1 MAFTFQI
8 EIGYTKARTNELYK
22 DFTMATNLPF
32 VCTLIEPS
40 SRLEPS
46 VLIDTDTNLFDCN
59 YAYTASSNTRQ
70 YYFIKN
76 VYLVG
81 NALWRLDLKIDVLMT
96 YRSTILNSN
105 AYIDRC
111 TALYNKYL
119 KDDLIPVS
127 DRYLFTIG
135 KYANV
140 ALDPTG
146 VDTWKWVI
154 GISASIEAKRDNP
167 APPTHSGVSTTASAP
182 DTTYTFS
189 GIDSVNTA
197 MTNVAPINY
206 YVVKNYATMLEIINY
221 LTHNG
226 LASCIVCAERTVIPL
241 YTPNGTSYVSTAG
254 LYVTGFSWV
263 QGTKTGLITISDS
276 GSVNLTETTS
286 VLQITGAVQWIKF
299 ASFKLTSGTDITAS
313 LRFHNNEYYLYVPF
327 SDSGYVKLNN
337 DLVMDR
343 YIQLYYVLD
352 PYNSSS
358 KWVIFGSRYDGDAST
373 DLSAYIIDSGDAQLI
388 RDFSLLDTS
397 EYDDSVRRE
406 QIKLNNILNAGVAT
420 MMKNNIDAS
429 AIRTH
434 CNYKAGKGSTD
445 DYLPRF
451 ALLISYTVNALGT
464 TAVYL
469 QEKGKPVNKY
479 DAINTYVNA
488 IRNGSY
494 TYGFLRASNITLPN
508 NSNILSTERE
518 EIENIL
524 NQGVVITK

>member
-1 MAFTFQI
+1 MAFTFTI
-8 EIGYTKARTNELYK
+8 EIGNTKARVNEINK
-22 DFTMATNLPF
+22 DFTTSSSLTF
-32 VCTLIEPS
+32 TCTLIEPS

-46 VLIDTDTNLFDCN
+46 VLIDTDAMLFACN
-59 YAYTASSNTRQ
+59 YAHTINPEQ

-96 YRSTILNSN
+96 YATTIFNSN
-105 AYIDRC
+105 AYIERC
-111 TALYNKYL
+111 TVLYDRTL
-119 KDDLIPVS
+119 KDDVLPVT
-127 DRYLFTIG
+127 DRYLFSIG

-140 ALDPTG
+140 TLDPT
-146 VDTWKWVI
+146 DINSWKWVI
-154 GISASIEAKRDNP
+154 GISASIEPIRDNP
-167 APPTHSGVSTTASAP
+167 TPPIHSGVSTIATAP
-182 DTTYTFS
+182 DTTHTFS

-197 MTNVAPINY
+197 MTNIAPINY
-206 YVVKNYATMLEIINY
+206 YVVKNYATMLEIINA
-221 LTHNG
+221 LTHSG

-241 YTPNGTSYVSTAG
+241 YTPNGTSYVATAG

-263 QGTKTGLITISDS
+263 AGVNTGLITISDS
-276 GSVNLTETTS
+276 GSVNLNETTS

-299 ASFKLTSGTDITAS
+299 ASFKLSSGTDITAS

-337 DLVMDR
+337 DLVIDR
-343 YIQLYYVLD
+343 YVQLYYVID

-358 KWVIFGSRYDGDAST
+358 KWVLFGSRYDGDASQ

-397 EYDDSVRRE
+397 EYNDSVRRE

-420 MMKNNIDAS
+420 MMKNNLEAS

-445 DYLPRF
+445 DYLPRY
-451 ALLISYTVNALGT
+451 ALLISYTTNALGST
-464 TAVYL
+464 TTYL

-479 DAINTYVNA
+479 DALNTYINA
-488 IRNGSY
+488 ILNGSY
-494 TYGFLRASNITLPN
+494 AYGFIKASNITLPN
-508 NSNILSTERE
+508 NSSILSEERE
-518 EIENIL
+518 EIENIF
-524 NQGVVITK
+524 NKGVVITK

>member
-1 MAFTFQI
+1 MAFTFTI
-8 EIGYTKARTNELYK
+8 ELGSTNARTNELNK
-22 DFTMATNLPF
+22 VFNTTSSLKFT
-32 VCTLIEPS
+32 CTLIEPS

-46 VLIDTDTNLFDCN
+46 VLIDTDEILFSYN
-59 YAYTASSNTRQ
+59 YAHTINPEQ

-96 YRSTILNSN
+96 YATTIFNSN
-105 AYIDRC
+105 GYIERC
-111 TALYNKYL
+111 TALYDKTL
-119 KDDLIPVS
+119 KDDVLPVS
-127 DRYLFTIG
+127 DRYLFSIT

-140 ALDPTG
+140 TLDPA
-146 VDTWKWVI
+146 DINSWKWVI

-167 APPTHSGVSTTASAP
+167 TPPIHSGVSTNASAP

-189 GIDSVNTA
+189 GIYIVNTA
-197 MTNVAPINY
+197 MTNMAPINY
-206 YVVKNYATMLEIINY
+206 YVVKNYATMLEIINT

-263 QGTKTGLITISDS
+263 KDTKTGLITISDN
-276 GSVNLTETTS
+276 GSVNLNETTS
-286 VLQITGAVQWIKF
+286 VLQITGAIQWVKM
-299 ASFKLTSGTDITAS
+299 ASFKIASGTDITAS

-337 DLVMDR
+337 DLVVDR
-343 YIQLYYVLD
+343 YVQLYYVLD

-358 KWVIFGSRYDGDAST
+358 KWVLFGSRYDGDASQ

-388 RDFSLLDTS
+388 RDFSLLNTS

-445 DYLPRF
+445 DYLPRY
-451 ALLISYTVNALGT
+451 ALLISYTTMALGDT
-464 TAVYL
+464 ILYL

-479 DAINTYVNA
+479 GAMNTYINA
-488 IRNGSY
+488 ILNGSY
-494 TYGFLRASNITLPN
+494 DYGFIKASNITLPN
-508 NSNILSTERE
+508 DYKILSAERE
-518 EIENIL
+518 EIENIF